1 MRRALTLVT
10 LLLALPQPACES
22 HDPEK
27 ELALFDLETYWA
39 VDAAV
44 GERQYIAP
52 VVRFQVRSTAKQ
64 PLSTVQA
71 TAAFRRKGEEH
82 LDWGSAWER
91 LTSAAK
97 PLLPGQSV
105 LVVLKSDGRY
115 YSSGEPE
122 AFFQHQQFKDAKV
135 TVFLRAGSSQW
146 VKFAEAEVER
156 RIGTKALL
164 APKP

>member
-1 MRRALTLVT
+1 VRRALTLVP
-10 LLLALPQPACES
+10 LLLALTQPACES
-22 HDPEK
+22 PDPEK
-27 ELALFDLETYWA
+27 ELSLEGLETYWA

-52 VVRFQVRSTAKQ
+52 VVRFQVRSKAQ
-64 PLSTVQA
+64 QELRTVQA

-91 LTSAAK
+91 VTPPAK
-97 PLLPGQSV
+97 PLLPGQSA

-115 YSSGEPE
+115 YSSGQPE

-135 TVFLRAGSSQW
+135 TVFLRLGSSQW
-146 VKFAEAEVER
+146 TKFAEAEVER
-156 RIGTKALL
+156 RIGTKTLL
-164 APKP
+164 PAKP